1 MAKLK
6 KGDWTPA
13 GGGQTYGSRASN
25 PAPVLNNA
33 SGSSPAAVAAMIAN
47 APPTAPA
54 SQPQPPREDPNTSP
68 SGNNPP
74 PTGPSAADIQAM
86 IDAAIRAERQAMQ
99 RQQRQNVFDSVSAVL
114 KQYGIDADG
123 TGLSQLVRQWAEEDK
138 SPDWIKIN
146 LRDTSQYKAR
156 FPAMQQLIQRGQ
168 AIDEMTYIAQERAYR
183 AVLSANEL
191 PTGFYDSPDDYAKFI
206 ANDVSAK
213 ELEDRVLSAKTFLDA
228 NTDPAYRN
236 ALTQYFGI
244 SDGQMLAYVLD
255 GDRAQS
261 SIQRSLKTAAM
272 GGAAA
277 LAGFQLDQAQA
288 ERFGS
293 TLGSQYNVIGADQ
306 RNTLQAT
313 LSQLGQ
319 QAANDERLASIENDT
334 DFQRTDILEAG
345 LLSDNTKKLA
355 SQQRNR
361 REAGRF
367 GGRSGVTAGSLSR
380 NSGV

>member
-1 MAKLK
+1 MTYSTMQYYGGYSEPTPANYSTMQFYPGYGQPEVEPVK
-6 KGDWTPA
+6 KEDPKPPVTPA
-13 GGGQTYGSRASN
+13 G
-25 PAPVLNNA
+25 
-33 SGSSPAAVAAMIAN
+33 
-47 APPTAPA
+47 
-54 SQPQPPREDPNTSP
+54 P
-68 SGNNPP
+68 S
-74 PTGPSAADIQAM
+74 GPSAADIQAM
-86 IDAAIRAERQAMQ
+86 IDAAVRAERQALQ
-99 RQQRQNVFDSVSAVL
+99 RQQRQNVFDAVSTVL

-168 AIDEMTYIAQERAYR
+168 AIDEMTYMAQERAYR

-213 ELEDRVLSAKTFLDA
+213 ELEDRVLSAKTFLDS

-361 REAGRF
+361 RETSRF
-367 GGRSGVTAGSLSR
+367 AGRSGVTAGSLSR